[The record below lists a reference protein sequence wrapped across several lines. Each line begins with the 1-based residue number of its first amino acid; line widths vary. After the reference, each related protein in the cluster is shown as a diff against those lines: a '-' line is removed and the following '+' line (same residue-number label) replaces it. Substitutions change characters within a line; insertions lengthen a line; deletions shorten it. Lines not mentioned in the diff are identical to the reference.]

1 MSAPR
6 VIVIG
11 GGLGGL
17 WATLTIAEAGHRV
30 MLFSLFEVMR
40 SHSACAQGGINAVL
54 DMKGQHDSVQQHI
67 VDTIKGGSYLAN
79 QPPIQSMCED
89 APGLIRTFE
98 RMGVTFSR
106 TPEGLLDQRL
116 FGGVKHKR
124 TCFAGASTGQ
134 QLLYGVD
141 QQVRRLETEGQVEKQ
156 EWWEFLSIV
165 KDADGVCRGIVAM
178 DLRSLEVRAFRADAV
193 VLATGGLGQ
202 IYAPKTTC
210 STNSTGA
217 AASRVYQQGA
227 RFANAEFFQFH
238 PTAML
243 GEDKTRLMTE
253 AARGEGG
260 RVWVPKDPN
269 DRRAPLRIPEAE
281 RFYFLEDW
289 YPTYGNTVPRDIA
302 SRAIWKVTRE
312 LGLGVGAAGEHGAGE
327 DSAGKRDVGKRGA
340 DLRGAEE
347 GGAGESRDRVYLDLT
362 HLDRGFVSTRLG
374 AILSIYRKFAGVDP
388 LDAPMEIFPAAHYAM
403 GGLWVDYEKDAATGG
418 MKPGSPRNH
427 ATSIPGLYACGECDY
442 AYHGANRLGAN
453 SLLSASYSG
462 RVAGE
467 AVASYLNG
475 LEQGADAVPAA
486 LFEAETA
493 RQSGINERLTKASGD
508 QNPFRLH
515 RELGNLMTTKVGVV
529 RDNAELDAA
538 LSGLREIEQRF
549 ERLDLGESSRWAN
562 QSLAH
567 ARQVLDMLKLAQVM
581 AASARA
587 RDECRGAHFKP
598 AFDLAIP
605 EGKFPGDPEFET
617 YRERWKAN
625 NAEWLKTTVAEY
637 QPDGPRIGFEPV
649 DLGLLAPDQPRDYR

>member
-1 MSAPR
+1 MSASTR
-6 VIVIG
+6 QVIVIG

-17 WATLTIAEAGHRV
+17 WATLTLAEAGHRV

-40 SHSACAQGGINAVL
+40 SHSACAQGGINAVH

-141 QQVRRLETEGQVEKQ
+141 QQVRRLETEGKVEKQ

-193 VLATGGLGQ
+193 VLASGGLGQ

-260 RVWVPKDPN
+260 RVWVPKDPG
-269 DRRAPLRIPEAE
+269 DRREPLRIPESE

-289 YPTYGNTVPRDIA
+289 YPSYGNTVPRDIA
-302 SRAIWKVTRE
+302 ARAIWKVTRE
-312 LGLGVGAAGEHGAGE
+312 LGLGVGGA
-327 DSAGKRDVGKRGA
+327 
-340 DLRGAEE
+340 
-347 GGAGESRDRVYLDLT
+347 GAGESRDRVYLDLT
-362 HLDRGFVSTRLG
+362 HLDRNFVSTRLG
-374 AILSIYRKFAGVDP
+374 AILSIYRKFAGQDP
-388 LDAPMEIFPAAHYAM
+388 LETPMEIFPAAHYAM
-403 GGLWVDYEKDAATGG
+403 GGLWVDYEKDPARGG
-418 MKPGSPRNH
+418 MKAGSPRNH
-427 ATSIPGLYACGECDY
+427 ATNIPGLYACGECDY

-467 AVASYLNG
+467 ALASYLSG
-475 LEQGADAVPAA
+475 LEQGAEAAPAA
-486 LFEAETA
+486 LFEAESR
-493 RQSGINERLTKASGD
+493 RQADLNQQFSRPRGD

-515 RELGNLMTTKVGVV
+515 RELGALMTTQVGVV

-538 LSGLREIEQRF
+538 LSSLRELEQRF
-549 ERLDLGESSRWAN
+549 ERLDLSESSRWAN

-567 ARQVLDMLKLAQVM
+567 ARQVFDMVKLAQVM

-605 EGKFPGDPEFET
+605 QGKYPGDPEFEA

-625 NAEWLKTTVAEY
+625 NADWLKTTVAEHH
-637 QPDGPRIGFEPV
+637 PDGPRIAFEPV
-649 DLGLLAPDQPRDYR
+649 DLWLLAPEQPRDYR